1 MTAALLLQI
10 ALKASIVLAAAW
22 VLTRA
27 MTRFSAG
34 ARHLVWLLALL
45 AALAMPA
52 VQLFGPVWS
61 LAILPSSPA
70 VVVPGDAAP
79 PTAPASATR
88 AIANAGGAATADE
101 PVSATPPTPAVAA
114 ASTPLLS
121 PPPNAL
127 AAVPDWGTTLLWIWG
142 TGTLLVLLRLVAGLV
157 WAVWLTRQ
165 ARPIEDPDWRD
176 LLDISC
182 ASLGLPGRVQ
192 LRTSPRTS
200 VPMATGLWRPVVLL
214 PPDSDRWSE
223 ERRRVVLQHELAH
236 VKRGDCLGQAL
247 AQIALAFHWFNP
259 IAHLAVSQ
267 LRAEQER
274 ACDDLVLE
282 AGTDARTYA
291 DHLLEIGRSYKSAP
305 FPAWAT
311 LSMARPSQL
320 EGRLIAILNDRYRR
334 RPPIG
339 RARVLTASVT
349 AAAALALGALQL
361 TAAAP
366 DADRIADTADVVS
379 PREAV
384 AVSSAT
390 TVDQNVSAVPS
401 ASGSFDQPLDSVPET
416 VFNFVAD
423 PVIRRQA
430 TRAIDSVLDATL
442 WPEVDRGTSVEEVG
456 RRADLAQAQGGAV
469 SDDTRRRVADA
480 LLVALDDENADVR
493 EEALSALAAMRD
505 ERAIPGLVAA
515 LGDPNA
521 DVRERAL
528 ATLAQ
533 FDAPAAA
540 DAVLGALQ
548 DANPDVRERAAR
560 HVRALMA
567 RGQLEDSTSLD
578 VFSALLKDEVA
589 GVREQAVRALGQ
601 LRTTDAVPVLIPMLM
616 DSEADIREQA
626 AVALGNIADPRAIEP
641 LTAALG
647 DVEPTVRERAARA
660 LGRIARGQQSWDF
673 REVAER
679 AREVAERAA
688 VQAQRDVERQMR
700 DMERQMRDFDV
711 LVDRPDVFIDIPDIA
726 PVPPLTPPPAPEPPT
741 RP

>member
-1 MTAALLLQI
+1 MT
-10 ALKASIVLAAAW
+10 SCW
-22 VLTRA
+22 RRA
-27 MTRFSAG
+27 PMHGPMPITCWKSA
-34 ARHLVWLLALL
+34 
-45 AALAMPA
+45 
-52 VQLFGPVWS
+52 
-61 LAILPSSPA
+61 
-70 VVVPGDAAP
+70 
-79 PTAPASATR
+79 
-88 AIANAGGAATADE
+88 
-101 PVSATPPTPAVAA
+101 
-114 ASTPLLS
+114 
-121 PPPNAL
+121 
-127 AAVPDWGTTLLWIWG
+127 
-142 TGTLLVLLRLVAGLV
+142 
-157 WAVWLTRQ
+157 
-165 ARPIEDPDWRD
+165 
-176 LLDISC
+176 
-182 ASLGLPGRVQ
+182 
-192 LRTSPRTS
+192 
-200 VPMATGLWRPVVLL
+200 
-214 PPDSDRWSE
+214 
-223 ERRRVVLQHELAH
+223 
-236 VKRGDCLGQAL
+236 
-247 AQIALAFHWFNP
+247 
-259 IAHLAVSQ
+259 
-267 LRAEQER
+267 
-274 ACDDLVLE
+274 
-282 AGTDARTYA
+282 ART
-291 DHLLEIGRSYKSAP
+291 KSAP

-334 RPPIG
+334 RPPTG

-533 FDAPAAA
+533 FGRPSGGRRRSRGTAGREPGCSREGGASRPGAHGQGSARGFDVPRCLLRIVEGRGGRRPGAGSPRSWPAANDRCGAGA
-540 DAVLGALQ
+540 DS
-548 DANPDVRERAAR
+548 DADGLRGRHTRAGCSGP
-560 HVRALMA
+560 
-567 RGQLEDSTSLD
+567 GQH
-578 VFSALLKDEVA
+578 
-589 GVREQAVRALGQ
+589 R
-601 LRTTDAVPVLIPMLM
+601 
-616 DSEADIREQA
+616 
-626 AVALGNIADPRAIEP
+626 
-641 LTAALG
+641 
-647 DVEPTVRERAARA
+647 
-660 LGRIARGQQSWDF
+660 
-673 REVAER
+673 
-679 AREVAERAA
+679 
-688 VQAQRDVERQMR
+688 
-700 DMERQMRDFDV
+700 
-711 LVDRPDVFIDIPDIA
+711 
-726 PVPPLTPPPAPEPPT
+726 
-741 RP
+741 